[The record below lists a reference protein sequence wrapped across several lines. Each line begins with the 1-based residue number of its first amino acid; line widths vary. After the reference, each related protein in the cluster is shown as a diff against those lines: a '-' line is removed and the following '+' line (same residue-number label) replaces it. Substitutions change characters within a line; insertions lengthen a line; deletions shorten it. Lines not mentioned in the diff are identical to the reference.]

1 LHSKSTIES
10 GVVGGSGVVN
20 GLKLPWDCC
29 DWIPDGVTAG
39 RLVVVVG
46 EGPRVLSFNVGRL
59 NEDGRIKVLHKHL
72 ILILIES
79 NEE

>member
-1 LHSKSTIES
+1 
-10 GVVGGSGVVN
+10 
-20 GLKLPWDCC
+20 
-29 DWIPDGVTAG
+29 VTAG

-72 ILILIES
+72 ILILILIES